1 MIANRWLTTALL
13 ATFLLTACSGVPEQP
28 APTPTPTPTPS
39 PTAEPAALPPEPTAD
54 SGDFDPLGPIPPGD
68 PQLKASDP
76 NAASLAN
83 GQPTLVEF
91 FAFW

>member
-28 APTPTPTPTPS
+28 APTPTPTPS
-39 PTAEPAALPPEPTAD
+39 PTAD

>member
-1 MIANRWLTTALL
+1 LL
-13 ATFLLTACSGVPEQP
+13 ATLLLTACSGVAEQP
-28 APTPTPTPTPS
+28 APTPTPS
-39 PTAEPAALPPEPTAD
+39 PTAEPAALPPDAQAPATPVPPEPTAD